1 MRGRGMEKRE
11 DREGRGGGVKVNW
24 AYMGR
29 SQARLDEIAKKSG
42 HN

>member
-11 DREGRGGGVKVNW
+11 DREEGGGGVKVNW
-24 AYMGR
+24 ENMGR
-29 SQARLDEIAKKSG
+29 SKARLDEIAKKSG